1 MSVPL
6 DDGFLRRECPNCK
19 REFKWHEEP
28 TDDRP
33 DNAVNPPMY
42 YCPYCGTAAGPDE
55 WWTEAQ
61 LDYAEAMAAGPALRE
76 MAEQMRQTL
85 RPMNRGMIKLS
96 VDQPDEPEPPDPLVE
111 PNDMVA
117 VASPCHPWE
126 PIKVTEDWQESIHC
140 LVCGT
145 EFRV

>member
-1 MSVPL
+1 
-6 DDGFLRRECPNCK
+6 
-19 REFKWHEEP
+19 
-28 TDDRP
+28 
-33 DNAVNPPMY
+33 
-42 YCPYCGTAAGPDE
+42 
-55 WWTEAQ
+55 
-61 LDYAEAMAAGPALRE
+61 
-76 MAEQMRQTL
+76 
-85 RPMNRGMIKLS
+85 MNRGMIKLS